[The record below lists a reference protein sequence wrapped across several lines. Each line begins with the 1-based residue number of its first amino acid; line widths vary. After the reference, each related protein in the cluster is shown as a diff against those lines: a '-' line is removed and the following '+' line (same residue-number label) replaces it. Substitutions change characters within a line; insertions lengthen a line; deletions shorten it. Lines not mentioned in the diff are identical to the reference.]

1 MSELEA
7 FFTWKSCVATALVLL
22 FGLWGCN
29 SAFAQ
34 VAESRDLK
42 PGDLLPRYLVICM
55 DGVGY
60 ELAAEM
66 HQKGELKN
74 FLPPAPLIVAFPSD
88 TNPALVE
95 ILAPLGAPPARG
107 YEDYYFDPAANE
119 MRGGVFHR
127 FTRKDFVARTYRDLF
142 DYHPHPLRMT
152 LEYAAPVVGPWL
164 NGEVNLE
171 RMKVEFKKSKEQ
183 FFLGYFDAS
192 DTATHLNGRWL
203 VRQQLRDLDKWVGEL
218 RADKNRPVEVIVFSD
233 HGNDL
238 RRLRRVNLEPAL
250 ERAGFRVEGEIRD
263 MRSVALPQFGLISNA
278 ALYTAP
284 GREADAAEAVRRARG
299 VDLAVYREGDSVVV
313 VSRKGRARI
322 ERRATLR
329 PAVRDSGQGGVGVEE
344 IRYRYWQELGDPLEL
359 EAIVRELDARGRRDL
374 EGFIA
379 EEDWLRATAE
389 HVYPDPL
396 RRLWNAF
403 HGVVEQP
410 ASVLVSFEDGYYT
423 GSIWLNLFAWMQAT
437 HGSLRR
443 GQSRGVV
450 LATTPALFA
459 DDGGPFTG
467 NNLVPRILA
476 VTRGKK
482 ASLQRHGR
490 RTLRLRPDWVGDSA
504 PFGCAQGLRQGL
516 RSASPRSEVRKPAK
530 TSRRSRV

>member
-1 MSELEA
+1 MRLRLAA
-7 FFTWKSCVATALVLL
+7 FFKKTSFRLL
-22 FGLWGCN
+22 GLLLIL
-29 SAFAQ
+29 SSPARVFAQ
-34 VAESRDLK
+34 LPVVSSVEMLEHMVSEGIVPATSAPGAAAVALASR
-42 PGDLLPRYLVICM
+42 PTRYLVICM

-95 ILAPLGAPPARG
+95 ILAPLGAPPSRG
-107 YEDYYFDPAANE
+107 YEDYYFDPAANR
-119 MRGGVFHR
+119 MRGGILYR

-142 DYHPHPLRMT
+142 DYHPHPVRMT

-171 RMKVEFKKSKEQ
+171 RMKAEFRKSSQ
-183 FFLGYFDAS
+183 PVFLAYFDAS

-203 VRQQLRDLDKWVGEL
+203 VRQQLREVDKWVGEL
-218 RADKNRPVEVIVFSD
+218 RADKTRPVEVIVFSD

-238 RRLRRVNLEPAL
+238 RRLRWVNLEPAL
-250 ERAGFRVEGEIRD
+250 ERAGFRVEGKIQD
-263 MRSVALPQFGLISNA
+263 SRSAVMPQFGLISNA

-284 GREADAAEAVRRARG
+284 GREAAAAEAVRRVRG
-299 VDLAVYREGDSVVV
+299 VDLAVYREGDSLVV

-322 ERRATLR
+322 ERRETHDG
-329 PAVRDSGQGGVGVEE
+329 VRF
-344 IRYRYWQELGDPLEL
+344 RYWQQFGDPLEL
-359 EAIVRELDARGRRDL
+359 EPIARELDAGGQSDFD
-374 EGFIA
+374 GFIA
-379 EEDWLRATAE
+379 EADWLRATAD

-403 HGVVEQP
+403 HGVVAQP
-410 ASVLVSFEDGYYT
+410 ASVLVSLDDGYYT
-423 GSIWLNLFAWMQAT
+423 GSIWLNLFAWMRAT

-450 LATTPALFA
+450 LATTPALFLA
-459 DDGGPFTG
+459 DGGPFTG
-467 NNLVPRILA
+467 ENLLLRVRALFEDKVAQVGSPA
-476 VTRGKK
+476 
-482 ASLQRHGR
+482 R
-490 RTLRLRPDWVGDSA
+490 RDEL
-504 PFGCAQGLRQGL
+504 
-516 RSASPRSEVRKPAK
+516 PAA
-530 TSRRSRV
+530 REGNP